1 MSMNYQSLFINL
13 GLLGGTFWQKVHFLV
28 KMDSGNQ
35 PFDISLILTKNQKLW
50 KMINRMFMKYIKV
63 IIGY

>member
-35 PFDISLILTKNQKLW
+35 PGDIPLTLKKNK
-50 KMINRMFMKYIKV
+50 NC
-63 IIGY
+63 